1 MNAEHPLIGNLSE
14 LKDEEL
20 QNKISDL
27 TSKLLQAHRMGN
39 PQLTNQ
45 IHMALETYRNHYQQ
59 RQQQQSKDSG
69 QDDKI
74 DIS

>member
-1 MNAEHPLIGNLSE
+1 MEHPLIGSLAS

-27 TSKLLQAHRMGN
+27 NSKLMQAYRMGN
-39 PQLTNQ
+39 PQLIGQ
-45 IHMALETYRNHYQQ
+45 VQMALETYRNHYQERQ
-59 RQQQQSKDSG
+59 RQQSKDTG

>member
-1 MNAEHPLIGNLSE
+1 MEHPLIGSLAK

-20 QNKISDL
+20 QEKISEL
-27 TSKLLQAHRMGN
+27 NNKMLQAYRMGN
-39 PQLTNQ
+39 PQLIGQ
-45 IHMALETYRNHYQQ
+45 IQMALETYRNHYQERQ
-59 RQQQQSKDSG
+59 RQQNKGSG

>member
-1 MNAEHPLIGNLSE
+1 MEHPLIGSLAK

-27 TSKLLQAHRMGN
+27 NSKLLQAHRMGN
-39 PQLTNQ
+39 SQLINQ
-45 IHMALETYRNHYQQ
+45 VQMALETYRNHYQERQ
-59 RQQQQSKDSG
+59 RQQNKDSG

>member
-1 MNAEHPLIGNLSE
+1 MEHPLIGSLAE

-20 QNKISDL
+20 QEKISEL
-27 TSKLLQAHRMGN
+27 NNKMLQAYRMGN
-39 PQLTNQ
+39 PQLIGQ
-45 IHMALETYRNHYQQ
+45 IQMALETYRNYYQERQ
-59 RQQQQSKDSG
+59 RQQNRGSG

>member
-1 MNAEHPLIGNLSE
+1 MEHPLIGSLAK

-27 TSKLLQAHRMGN
+27 NSKLLQAHRMGN
-39 PQLTNQ
+39 SQLINQ
-45 IHMALETYRNHYQQ
+45 VQMALETYRNHYQERQ
-59 RQQQQSKDSG
+59 RQQHKDSG

>member
-1 MNAEHPLIGNLSE
+1 MEHPLIGSLAH

-20 QNKISDL
+20 QNKISEL
-27 TSKLLQAHRMGN
+27 NNKLLQAYRIGN
-39 PQLTNQ
+39 QQLVGQ
-45 IHMALETYRNHYQQ
+45 IQMALETYKAQVQ
-59 RQQQQSKDSG
+59 ARQQQQGSSG

>member
-1 MNAEHPLIGNLSE
+1 MEHPLIGSLAE

-20 QNKISDL
+20 QEKISEL
-27 TSKLLQAHRMGN
+27 NNKMLQAYRMGN
-39 PQLTNQ
+39 PQLIGQ
-45 IHMALETYRNHYQQ
+45 IQMALETYRNHYQERQ
-59 RQQQQSKDSG
+59 RQQNKGSG

>member
-1 MNAEHPLIGNLSE
+1 MEHPLIGSLAG

-20 QNKISDL
+20 QNKISEL
-27 TSKLLQAHRMGN
+27 NSKLLQAHRMGN
-39 PQLTNQ
+39 QQLIGQ
-45 IHMALETYRNHYQQ
+45 VHMALETYRNHYQERQ
-59 RQQQQSKDSG
+59 RQQNKDSG

>member
-1 MNAEHPLIGNLSE
+1 MEHPLIGSLAE

-20 QNKISDL
+20 QTKISDL
-27 TSKLLQAHRMGN
+27 NSKLLQAHRMGN
-39 PQLTNQ
+39 TQLINQ
-45 IHMALETYRNHYQQ
+45 VQMVLETYRNQYQERQ
-59 RQQQQSKDSG
+59 RQQNKDSG

>member
-1 MNAEHPLIGNLSE
+1 MMEHPLIGSLANLKE
-14 LKDEEL
+14 EEL

-27 TSKLLQAHRMGN
+27 NAKLLQAYRMGN
-39 PQLTNQ
+39 PQLIGQ
-45 IHMALETYRNHYQQ
+45 VQMALETYRNHYQERQ
-59 RQQQQSKDSG
+59 RQNNKGSG

>member
-1 MNAEHPLIGNLSE
+1 MEHPLIGSLAE

-27 TSKLLQAHRMGN
+27 NAKLLQAYRMGN
-39 PQLTNQ
+39 PQLINQ
-45 IHMALETYRNHYQQ
+45 VQMALETYRNHYQERQ
-59 RQQQQSKDSG
+59 RQQSKGSG

>member
-1 MNAEHPLIGNLSE
+1 MEHPLIGSLAK

-20 QNKISDL
+20 QEKISEL
-27 TSKLLQAHRMGN
+27 NNKMLQAYRMGN
-39 PQLTNQ
+39 TQLIGQ
-45 IHMALETYRNHYQQ
+45 IQMALETYRNHYQERQ
-59 RQQQQSKDSG
+59 RQQNKGSG

>member
-1 MNAEHPLIGNLSE
+1 MEHPLIGSLAE

-27 TSKLLQAHRMGN
+27 NSKLLQAHRMGN
-39 PQLTNQ
+39 PQLINQ
-45 IHMALETYRNHYQQ
+45 VQMALETYRNHYQERQ
-59 RQQQQSKDSG
+59 RQQNKDSG

>member
-1 MNAEHPLIGNLSE
+1 MEHPLIGSLAD

-20 QNKISDL
+20 QTKISEL
-27 TSKLLQAHRMGN
+27 NNKLMQAYRMGN
-39 PQLTNQ
+39 NQLIGQ
-45 IHMALETYRNHYQQ
+45 VQMALETYRNHAQERQ
-59 RQQQQSKDSG
+59 RDSQKDSG

>member
-1 MNAEHPLIGNLSE
+1 MEHPLIGSLAH

-27 TSKLLQAHRMGN
+27 NNKLLQAYQMGN
-39 PQLTNQ
+39 QHLVRQ
-45 IHMALETYRNHYQQ
+45 IQMALETHKAQVQ
-59 RQQQQSKDSG
+59 ARQQKGSSG

>member
-1 MNAEHPLIGNLSE
+1 MEHPLIGSLAE

-20 QNKISDL
+20 QTKISDL
-27 TSKLLQAHRMGN
+27 NSKLLQAHRMGN
-39 PQLTNQ
+39 TQLINQ
-45 IHMALETYRNHYQQ
+45 VHMALETYRNHYQERQ
-59 RQQQQSKDSG
+59 RQQNKDSG

>member
-1 MNAEHPLIGNLSE
+1 MEHPLIGSLSE

-20 QNKISDL
+20 QNKISEL
-27 TSKLLQAHRMGN
+27 TSKLLLAHRTGN
-39 PQLTNQ
+39 AGLVNQ
-45 IHMALETYRNHYQQ
+45 VQMALETYRNQYQERQ
-59 RQQQQSKDSG
+59 RQQNKDAG